1 MTDIIPQITSILL
14 VICGEIIEYSR
25 YLLINNIIRTGI
37 HINMHG
43 FIENA
48 CLHCNFIKYINARV
62 IPQPGQGSPVN
73 MANGHIFL
81 NISLFIIHAVPIG
94 IISGEYLIISFFI
107 SSDIR

>member
-14 VICGEIIEYSR
+14 IVCGEITEYSR

-37 HINMHG
+37 HMNIHG
-43 FIENA
+43 FIEKA

-81 NISLFIIHAVPIG
+81 NISLIILYI
-94 IISGEYLIISFFI
+94 
-107 SSDIR
+107 

>member
-1 MTDIIPQITSILL
+1 M
-14 VICGEIIEYSR
+14 
-25 YLLINNIIRTGI
+25 NI
-37 HINMHG
+37 HG
-43 FIENA
+43 FIEKA

-73 MANGHIFL
+73 MANGHIFF